1 MERLAWILSLEN
13 TFLVGRKEGRKGPT
27 YQPISEE
34 AEALLIE
41 EIMLLKSLQN
51 NKGKANTDYKLSL
64 VDKLFT
70 EGHAGHY
77 WTILAKERKLLGKRG
92 RD

>member
-1 MERLAWILSLEN
+1 MERLDWILSLEN
-13 TFLVGRKEGRKGPT
+13 TFLVDRKAGRNGPS

-34 AEALLIE
+34 AETLLIE

-51 NKGKANTDYKLSL
+51 NRGQAKTDHKLSL

-77 WTILAKERKLLGKRG
+77 WIILA
-92 RD
+92 

>member
-1 MERLAWILSLEN
+1 MERLDWILSLEN
-13 TFLVGRKEGRKGPT
+13 TFLVGRKAGRNGPA

-34 AEALLIE
+34 AKTLLIE

-51 NKGKANTDYKLSL
+51 NKGQAKTDHKLSL

-77 WTILAKERKLLGKRG
+77 WIILAKERSLLGKRG
-92 RD
+92 SD